1 MSIDWPFKH
10 IFIISIREKRLRA
23 CLKRLGPLCRYVTI
37 IPACNGEGIN
47 KNNWVADGSVS
58 ITSGLRRG
66 ELGCFES
73 HCRIWRHIVEKQLPD
88 ALILEDDARIKPSV
102 FLANTIRDTQLLP
115 WDILCLGRN
124 PHRQFDRQR
133 INNKIVRT
141 GEFWGLFA
149 YIIRLKAAITL
160 LRHPRVQTFDTP
172 VDVLISDLNS
182 SNELTVLACSPELC
196 RLVKVVSDTVGIL

>member
-1 MSIDWPFKH
+1 MQTAWPVKN
-10 IFIISIREKRLRA
+10 IFVISIRPYRLEA
-23 CLKRLGPLCRYVTI
+23 CLKRLQWLTSYVTI
-37 IPACNGEGIN
+37 IPACNGADIVMAD
-47 KNNWVADGSVS
+47 WVADNS
-58 ITSGLRRG
+58 ISTAFKWRRG